1 MASLILA
8 VGLAGNDDAD
18 RRLLRLHRADLHRRG
33 VGAQHLALAVC
44 VRIEEERV
52 VHLAGRMTFGEVQ
65 RGEIVIVGLDIRT
78 FGDRE
83 AHVGEDRGD
92 LVDDLA
98 DRMDAAALG
107 RRGAHRQRD
116 IDGLAGQALVNRRIL
131 QIGLAGG
138 DRGGNIGLQRVDRST
153 ARLALFRRHG
163 AERLQELGDRA
174 LLAERVDAHG
184 FDRRFVTGS
193 GHFGQQIVF
202 QCFQIGH
209 RSFPG
214 SLP

>member
-1 MASLILA
+1 MPSPNLTIGPETVALDIDLEGRLGEREEGRAEAHRHVVDLEEGLAELFEHPAHVGDIRRLVDDEAFDLMEHRRMGRVAILP

-18 RRLLRLHRADLHRRG
+18 RRLLRLHGADLHRRG
-33 VGAQHLALAVC
+33 VRAQHLALALF
-44 VRIEEERV
+44 VRLEEEGV

-107 RRGAHRQRD
+107 RRGAHRQGD
-116 IDGLAGQALVNRRIL
+116 IDGLARQPCVDRRV
-131 QIGLAGG
+131 
-138 DRGGNIGLQRVDRST
+138 LQRRPCG
-153 ARLALFRRHG
+153 R
-163 AERLQELGDRA
+163 
-174 LLAERVDAHG
+174 
-184 FDRRFVTGS
+184 
-193 GHFGQQIVF
+193 
-202 QCFQIGH
+202 
-209 RSFPG
+209 
-214 SLP
+214 